1 VIARGDSRTSSV
13 FIVRDGRLKRIPVK
27 VAANTGVRAE
37 ILSGLQ
43 PDDLVVMHPMD
54 DLADGRAVQAVNAKD
69 EGRSRSK
76 SGSSLR

>member
-43 PDDLVVMHPMD
+43 PDDLVVVHPMD
-54 DLADGRAVQAVNAKD
+54 DLADGQAVQAVNAKD